1 MGDSIYGLQYEFQ
14 QKNGRHMIVGEK
26 GERRLQGDDLVPL
39 QLKMMQ
45 SNQIPNLLPLSV
57 EEVDF
62 NVRLYFDV
70 TAKQPL
76 SEYLQQKSLSSHEFY
91 HLFLS
96 IINTLE
102 QSKLYMLNEHQYVL
116 QEDYIYIGKNLQHL
130 YITYLP
136 VQGLDKEETA
146 ADELKSLLLRIGK
159 KVNGLQGTE
168 FNHLSSYTED
178 VSFSFAGL
186 KDLLLRQQQL
196 RPQAGFV
203 QGYNQH
209 PDQGNGQPQ
218 YAQGQQ
224 QQPSS
229 HQQQSGQAPYANTK
243 QNPSTSSS
251 EQKAKK
257 TKKEKPAKAATGKKE
272 PVITGRNR
280 LYTAVFGL
288 LAIVIVW
295 QLLGLNYG
303 GIAFLSSIGLSVVI
317 VGAVIYLCFFYKK
330 ATGEKD
336 EQPKKEVAAG
346 REQQQYQQQPTNG
359 GYASYNQSPSYNQT
373 ATPAFQTNP
382 VTPQPQAMKTS
393 APASEPTIA
402 AAAAPH
408 AQEAQ
413 QPAATAVAEPVS
425 SAPAEPSYGVDTSLL
440 SDDTVLLEEDEEE
453 VVEEVKTWPTLTI
466 EREQGSEE
474 ITISESNF
482 VIGRNPEAA
491 QYVEESTGVS
501 RMHVEFVRIENSYSV
516 KDLGSKNGTKVNDQ
530 PLVPYKLHSL
540 EVGDTIQ
547 IGKATYEFK
556 WE

>member
-1 MGDSIYGLQYEFQ
+1 M
-14 QKNGRHMIVGEK
+14 
-26 GERRLQGDDLVPL
+26 
-39 QLKMMQ
+39 
-45 SNQIPNLLPLSV
+45 
-57 EEVDF
+57 
-62 NVRLYFDV
+62 
-70 TAKQPL
+70 
-76 SEYLQQKSLSSHEFY
+76 
-91 HLFLS
+91 
-96 IINTLE
+96 
-102 QSKLYMLNEHQYVL
+102 
-116 QEDYIYIGKNLQHL
+116 
-130 YITYLP
+130 
-136 VQGLDKEETA
+136 
-146 ADELKSLLLRIGK
+146 
-159 KVNGLQGTE
+159 
-168 FNHLSSYTED
+168 
-178 VSFSFAGL
+178 
-186 KDLLLRQQQL
+186 
-196 RPQAGFV
+196 
-203 QGYNQH
+203 
-209 PDQGNGQPQ
+209 
-218 YAQGQQ
+218 
-224 QQPSS
+224 
-229 HQQQSGQAPYANTK
+229 
-243 QNPSTSSS
+243 
-251 EQKAKK
+251 
-257 TKKEKPAKAATGKKE
+257 
-272 PVITGRNR
+272 
-280 LYTAVFGL
+280 
-288 LAIVIVW
+288 
-295 QLLGLNYG
+295 
-303 GIAFLSSIGLSVVI
+303 
-317 VGAVIYLCFFYKK
+317 
-330 ATGEKD
+330 
-336 EQPKKEVAAG
+336 AAG